1 MNLIRERTLTEPLL
15 VNRIISPTGNVTG
28 VNITIQLPG
37 VDEAKEVPE
46 VVAFVRETAE
56 EIRTTYPDMEVR
68 LTGMVLM
75 NNAFSESSKLDMQTL
90 VPISFAVM
98 LISLGLLIRGFTGTF
113 VTLSVIGFSIAA
125 AMGMGGFIGLP
136 ISPPSASSPI
146 IILTVAMVLMTACA
160 TPTKTADTAVKG
172 PAWVMKGSGAFDVE
186 GGKVFYG
193 VGAAGGIKNKALLR
207 KTSDNR
213 ARAEIAQTLET
224 YVAYLAKDYM
234 ASTTAGDMSKSSEE
248 QHVEQALKT
257 FTKATLHGAQIV
269 DRWMDPEDG
278 TYYSLCELDMM
289 AFKDTLD
296 SYQEL
301 DAKVRDYVRDNADR
315 MHGELEEL
323 ENQ

>member
-1 MNLIRERTLTEPLL
+1 MKAKHLL
-15 VNRIISPTGNVTG
+15 V
-28 VNITIQLPG
+28 
-37 VDEAKEVPE
+37 
-46 VVAFVRETAE
+46 
-56 EIRTTYPDMEVR
+56 
-68 LTGMVLM
+68 
-75 NNAFSESSKLDMQTL
+75 
-90 VPISFAVM
+90 
-98 LISLGLLIRGFTGTF
+98 
-113 VTLSVIGFSIAA
+113 LS
-125 AMGMGGFIGLP
+125 
-136 ISPPSASSPI
+136 
-146 IILTVAMVLMTACA
+146 IILTMAMITACA
-160 TPTKTADTAVKG
+160 QTPVKTADTAAMG
-172 PAWVMKGSGAFDVE
+172 PQWVMKGSGAFDVE

-193 VGAAGGIKNKALLR
+193 VGAAGGITNKALLR

-269 DRWMDPEDG
+269 DRWMDPADG
-278 TYYSLCELDMM
+278 TFYSLCELDMM
-289 AFKDTLD
+289 AFKDALD
-296 SYQEL
+296 SYKEL